1 MKIAPDPI
9 LYYNSTYALEQQ
21 LFICS
26 QVPASFTLYIY
37 CEVCCKC
44 IIPSTSASHVQCA
57 GVNGDNYQGAFSEP
71 VSITVEPPEPQ
82 EGIV

>member
-1 MKIAPDPI
+1 MHWS
-9 LYYNSTYALEQQ
+9 NSCSSVLKSLHHLRCTYIVRFAV
-21 LFICS
+21 S
-26 QVPASFTLYIY
+26 VSFPPPLL
-37 CEVCCKC
+37 
-44 IIPSTSASHVQCA
+44 SHVQCA